1 MTTKA
6 LLLTGSI
13 VGALCLAGCPT
24 ETPADAG
31 RDTGTPTD
39 TNSVG
44 EDTGTPTD
52 TGPSTGPTC
61 ATYCTQITT
70 NCSGTNAQY
79 ENMADCMAY
88 CGEAGW
94 TAGAST
100 DTAGNTL
107 GCRIYHGGGPAASDP
122 VEHCPHAGPG
132 GAGVCGT
139 TDFRTETTGYN
150 RVDRMG
156 MPAVATALVSSAMKN
171 AYNDGNPSGADGG
184 DNSVPAGGTFPRWA
198 PEFATSLIGI
208 HNALNDDLMTAGL
221 TQCGTFSPSMVADV
235 LPCALQRVGG
245 PTGPTVLSLVVPDTL
260 QIDTTAASGFPN
272 GRRLAD
278 PVIDVTLAIIL
289 LDLSVAGQ
297 SAATFATLN
306 DPDGAGPMP
315 PRGLNPA
322 RNDLDEGEFLP
333 TFPYLHPAHAAP

>member
-44 EDTGTPTD
+44 TDSGPPSD
-52 TGPSTGPTC
+52 TGPSTTPTC
-61 ATYCTQITT
+61 MTYCTQLTT
-70 NCSGTNAQY
+70 NCTGLNAQY
-79 ENMADCMAY
+79 ENMADCMDY

-94 TAGAST
+94 TVGAET

-107 GCRIYHGGGPAASDP
+107 GCRIYHGGGPAASNP
-122 VEHCPHAGPG
+122 AEHCPHAGPS
-132 GAGVCGT
+132 GAGICGT
-139 TDFRTETTGYN
+139 TDFRTESTGYT

-156 MPAVATALVSSAMKN
+156 MPAVATALVSAAMKN
-171 AYNDGNPSGADGG
+171 AYNDGNPNAAAGG
-184 DNSVPAGGTFPRWA
+184 DSELSGGLQRWA
-198 PEFATSLIGI
+198 PEFATSLVGI
-208 HNALNDDLMTAGL
+208 HAALNDDLIGLGL
-221 TQCGTFSPSMVADV
+221 TQCGTVSPTMVADV
-235 LPCALQRVGG
+235 LPCATQTLGG
-245 PTGPTVLSLVVPDTL
+245 PTGPTVLSLVAPDTL
-260 QIDTTAASGFPN
+260 RIDTTAAPGFPN

-278 PVIDVTLAIIL
+278 PVIDVTLAIVL
-289 LDLSVAGQ
+289 LNQ
-297 SAATFATLN
+297 TTHTPTTFVNLD

-315 PRGLNPA
+315 PGGLNPA
-322 RNDLDEGEFLP
+322 GNDLTEGEFLT